1 MMLEIGNTERA
12 LAGYDAEIQN
22 QEQVLDAAI
31 DAQESMNGELKN
43 GAGAADQQAASIAE
57 IRKAYEAAKT
67 AARESID
74 SQIGLFDE
82 LADKNEW
89 SAEKIIK
96 NWEKQ
101 KEAFSN
107 YEDNLK
113 KAVEMGLDEALVQQL
128 SDGSQQSMMILDAL
142 VNDVEISVD
151 EINKGFRGVS
161 ESRESVAREITL
173 MQNDVVL
180 ILDEMSGKARAM
192 GKDTGL
198 GVAQGIRDATPD
210 MEAAMRRL
218 AAKGISAYA
227 YEMDQHSP
235 SRVMRAKGKDSG
247 LGAALGVEDSIPD
260 MERAMTALAEAGRES
275 YAQQQLDYVAQYPS
289 MMQGVPGYG
298 GGTTT
303 NTRNVAYGGIS
314 ININT
319 QPGQDAHSIADA
331 VLEELTVRLGQEEAS
346 W

>member
-1 MMLEIGNTERA
+1 
-12 LAGYDAEIQN
+12 
-22 QEQVLDAAI
+22 
-31 DAQESMNGELKN
+31 
-43 GAGAADQQAASIAE
+43 
-57 IRKAYEAAKT
+57 
-67 AARESID
+67 
-74 SQIGLFDE
+74 
-82 LADKNEW
+82 
-89 SAEKIIK
+89 
-96 NWEKQ
+96 
-101 KEAFSN
+101 
-107 YEDNLK
+107 
-113 KAVEMGLDEALVQQL
+113 
-128 SDGSQQSMMILDAL
+128 
-142 VNDVEISVD
+142 
-151 EINKGFRGVS
+151 
-161 ESRESVAREITL
+161 
-173 MQNDVVL
+173 
-180 ILDEMSGKARAM
+180 
-192 GKDTGL
+192 
-198 GVAQGIRDATPD
+198 
-210 MEAAMRRL
+210 MRRL
-218 AAKGISAYA
+218 AKKGISAYA